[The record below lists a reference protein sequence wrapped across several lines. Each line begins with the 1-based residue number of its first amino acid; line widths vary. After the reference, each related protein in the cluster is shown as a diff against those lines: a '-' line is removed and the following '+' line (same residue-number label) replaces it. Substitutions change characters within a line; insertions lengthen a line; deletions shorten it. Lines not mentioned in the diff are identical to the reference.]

1 MKCSPACIRIDI
13 SALQLHGQ
21 ASAVTTTDTR
31 MRQVNN
37 AYSSR
42 PGIAWAI
49 LLVGSILSGG
59 CTVIGPDFEPP
70 QADLPQQWN
79 DDGTGVSEQQQDDYS
94 QWWQVFQD
102 PVLNTLVETA
112 RSQNL
117 TLQIAGL
124 RVLETRA
131 QLGIV
136 TGKLY
141 PQSQTVSGNY
151 SYNRGKETP
160 LTDKYFSQAGTGFD
174 VAWELDFWGKFRRS
188 LESADA
194 SLLASVAGYDD
205 VLVTLTAEVARNY
218 VQIRTLEERI
228 RLARENI
235 AIQQRSLELTTNQYE
250 TGSVTEL
257 DMQQA
262 TTQLRNTQATVP
274 SLQISLDRFRHAL
287 SILMGM
293 PPQDLA
299 DMLDSG
305 SEIPTAPTEVA
316 AGIPA
321 ELLRRR
327 PDIRQAELQAAAQSA
342 QVGVASAELLPAFSL
357 FGSFGWNVNNAGQ
370 DSLGDLFDANSFA
383 FSTGPAFNWKILNYG
398 RLQNQVRVQDARLE
412 QLLTNYENTVLVAAG
427 EVEDAIS
434 GFMNSR
440 AEAVYRG
447 ESAAAAK
454 RSSELSML
462 QYTEGVSL
470 YQSVLDSNRSL
481 ASQQDAYA
489 QVRGNI
495 AINLIALYKALG
507 GGWETRTDMPFV
519 PEDVQ
524 RKMRERTDW
533 GKLLDIRDDTVP
545 VLDPDADRWPAPD
558 W

>member
-1 MKCSPACIRIDI
+1 MLLAGMHCEPPASQLRGQYWQATKNNRMK
-13 SALQLHGQ
+13 QH
-21 ASAVTTTDTR
+21 
-31 MRQVNN
+31 NN
-37 AYSSR
+37 ASNSS
-42 PGIAWAI
+42 PGITRAI
-49 LLVGSILSGG
+49 LLAGTMLAGG
-59 CTVIGPDFEPP
+59 CTMIGPEFELP
-70 QADLPQQWN
+70 QADLPTQWN
-79 DDGTGVSEQQQDDYS
+79 DRGTAISGQPPADYS
-94 QWWQVFQD
+94 QWWQIFQD
-102 PVLNTLVETA
+102 PVLNRLVETA

-124 RVLETRA
+124 RVLEARA

-136 TGKLY
+136 TGRLY

-151 SYNRGKETP
+151 SYNRGKETL
-160 LTDKYFSQAGTGFD
+160 LTDRYFSQAGTGFD
-174 VAWELDFWGKFRRS
+174 VAWEMDFWGKFRRS

-194 SLLASVAGYDD
+194 SLLASIAGYDD

-218 VQIRTLEERI
+218 ILIRTLEERI
-228 RLARENI
+228 RLANENI
-235 AIQQRSLELTTNQYE
+235 AIQARSLELTTNQFE

-274 SLQISLDRFRHAL
+274 ALQISLDKARHAL

-299 DMLDSG
+299 DMLGSG
-305 SEIPTAPTEVA
+305 GEIPAAPAEVA

-370 DSLGDLFDANSFA
+370 DNLGDLFDSSNFSFSA
-383 FSTGPAFNWKILNYG
+383 GPAFNWKIFNYG

-434 GFMNSR
+434 GFINSR
-440 AEAVYRG
+440 LEAEYRG
-447 ESAAAAK
+447 ESAAAAE
-454 RSSELSML
+454 RSSALSML

-481 ASQQDAYA
+481 AAQQDAYA
-489 QVRGNI
+489 LVRGNI

-507 GGWETRTDMPFV
+507 GGWETRTETPFV
-519 PEDVQ
+519 PEQVQ
-524 RKMRERTDW
+524 QKMRERTDW
-533 GKLLDIRDDTVP
+533 GKLLDISDENVP
-545 VLDPDADRWPAPD
+545 VVDPESDRWPAPD

>member
-1 MKCSPACIRIDI
+1 MRKADNNSNIIQQQ
-13 SALQLHGQ
+13 ALALLL
-21 ASAVTTTDTR
+21 A
-31 MRQVNN
+31 
-37 AYSSR
+37 
-42 PGIAWAI
+42 GI
-49 LLVGSILSGG
+49 VLSGG
-59 CTVIGPDFEPP
+59 CTMVGPDFNAP
-70 QADLPQQWN
+70 QAELPEQWN
-79 DDGTGVSEQQQDDYS
+79 DTGPVGLEKQQADYG

-102 PVLNTLVETA
+102 PVLDTLIETA
-112 RSQNL
+112 RNQNL

-124 RVLETRA
+124 RVLEARA

-136 TGKLY
+136 TGTLY
-141 PQSQTVSGNY
+141 PQSQTASGNY

-174 VAWELDFWGKFRRS
+174 VAWEMDFWGKFRRS

-194 SLLASVAGYDD
+194 NLLASVAGYDD

-218 VQIRTLEERI
+218 ILIRTLEERI
-228 RLARENI
+228 RLANENI
-235 AIQQRSLELTTNQYE
+235 AIQARSLELTTNQFE

-274 SLQISLDRFRHAL
+274 ALQISLDKARHAL

-299 DMLDSG
+299 DMLGSG
-305 SEIPTAPTEVA
+305 GEIPSAPAEVA
-316 AGIPA
+316 TGIPA

-357 FGSFGWNVNNAGQ
+357 FGSFGWNVNDAGQ
-370 DSLGDLFDANSFA
+370 DSLGDLFNSSNFT

-398 RLQNQVRVQDARLE
+398 RLKNQVRVQDARLQ

-440 AEAVYRG
+440 LEAEFRG
-447 ESAAAAK
+447 ESAAAAE
-454 RSSELSML
+454 RSSALSML

-481 ASQQDAYA
+481 AAQQDAYA

-507 GGWETRTDMPFV
+507 GGWETGTDKPFV
-519 PEDVQ
+519 PEQVQ
-524 RKMRERTDW
+524 QEMRERTDW
-533 GKLLDIRDDTVP
+533 GKLLDIREDDTSVQTP
-545 VLDPDADRWPAPD
+545 EKDSWPAPD

>member
-1 MKCSPACIRIDI
+1 
-13 SALQLHGQ
+13 
-21 ASAVTTTDTR
+21 
-31 MRQVNN
+31 MRQATRVSNRSELI
-37 AYSSR
+37 A
-42 PGIAWAI
+42 GIT
-49 LLVGSILSGG
+49 LLAGAVMSGG
-59 CTVIGPDFEPP
+59 CTMIGPDFDLPE
-70 QADLPQQWN
+70 AELPQQWN
-79 DDGTGVSEQQQDDYS
+79 DEDTAVTGQQPADYS
-94 QWWQVFQD
+94 QWWLVFQD
-102 PVLNTLVETA
+102 PVLTRLVETA
-112 RSQNL
+112 RNQNL

-124 RVLETRA
+124 RVLEARA

-136 TGKLY
+136 TGNLY

-151 SYNRGKETP
+151 SYNRGRET
-160 LTDKYFSQAGTGFD
+160 LFSDKYFSQAGGGFD
-174 VAWELDFWGKFRRS
+174 VAWEMDFWGKFRRS

-194 SLLASVAGYDD
+194 NLLASVAGYDD

-218 VQIRTLEERI
+218 VLIRTLEERI

-235 AIQQRSLELTTNQYE
+235 AIQQRSLELTTNQFE

-274 SLQISLDRFRHAL
+274 GLQISLDKARHAL

-293 PPQDLA
+293 PPGDLE

-305 SEIPTAPTEVA
+305 GPIPTAPAEVA
-316 AGIPA
+316 TGIPA

-342 QVGVASAELLPAFSL
+342 QVGVAGTELLPAFSL
-357 FGSFGWNVNNAGQ
+357 FGSFGWNVNDAGQ
-370 DSLGDLFDANSFA
+370 DSLGDLFDSNSFY
-383 FSTGPAFNWKILNYG
+383 FSTGPSFRWKIFNYG
-398 RLQNQVRVQDARLE
+398 RLKNQVRVQDARLE
-412 QLLTNYENTVLVAAG
+412 QLLSNYENTVLTAAG

-434 GFMNSR
+434 GFLNSR
-440 AEAVYRG
+440 QEAEFRG
-447 ESAAAAK
+447 QSAAAAE
-454 RSSELSML
+454 RSSDLSML
-462 QYTEGVSL
+462 QYSEGVSL

-481 ASQQDAYA
+481 AAQQDAYA

-507 GGWETRTDMPFV
+507 GGWETRTDAPFV
-519 PEDVQ
+519 PVQ
-524 RKMRERTDW
+524 VQQKMRERTDW
-533 GKLLDIRDDTVP
+533 GKLLDISEDNVP
-545 VLDPDADRWPAPD
+545 TLESDSDRWPAPD

>member
-1 MKCSPACIRIDI
+1 MKRSRPSSIELPAGTL
-13 SALQLHGQ
+13 SGTSNPA
-21 ASAVTTTDTR
+21 TTDIR

-37 AYSSR
+37 ASNRST
-42 PGIAWAI
+42 GIAWVI
-49 LLVGSILSGG
+49 LLTGSTLSGG
-59 CTVIGPDFEPP
+59 CAMVGPDFEPP
-70 QADLPQQWN
+70 QAELPTQWN
-79 DDGTGVSEQQQDDYS
+79 APDTAVSEQQPADYS
-94 QWWQVFQD
+94 QWWQVFRD
-102 PVLNTLVETA
+102 PVLDTLVETA
-112 RSQNL
+112 RNQNL
-117 TLQIAGL
+117 SLQIAGL
-124 RVLETRA
+124 RVLEARA

-136 TGKLY
+136 TGSLY

-151 SYNRGKETP
+151 SYNRGRETV
-160 LTDKYFSQAGTGFD
+160 LTDRYFSQAGVGFD
-174 VAWELDFWGKFRRS
+174 AAWEMDFWGKFRRS

-194 SLLASVAGYDD
+194 SLLASVASYDD

-218 VQIRTLEERI
+218 VLIRTLEERI

-235 AIQQRSLELTTNQYE
+235 AIQQRSLELTTNQFE

-262 TTQLRNTQATVP
+262 TTQLRNTEATVP
-274 SLQISLDRFRHAL
+274 ALQISLDKSRHAL

-299 DMLDSG
+299 NMLGSG
-305 SEIPTAPTEVA
+305 GVIPTAPAEVA
-316 AGIPA
+316 MGIPA

-383 FSTGPAFNWKILNYG
+383 FSTGPAFNWKIFNYG

-434 GFMNSR
+434 GFLNSR
-440 AEAVYRG
+440 QEAGFR
-447 ESAAAAK
+447 EQSAAAAE
-454 RSSELSML
+454 RSSDLSML

-470 YQSVLDSNRSL
+470 YQSVLDSNRAL
-481 ASQQDAYA
+481 AAQQDAYA

-495 AINLIALYKALG
+495 ALNLISLYKALG
-507 GGWETRTDMPFV
+507 GGWETRTETPFV
-519 PEDVQ
+519 SEQVQ
-524 RKMRERTDW
+524 QKMRDRTDW
-533 GKLLDIRDDTVP
+533 GKLLDISDDNVP
-545 VLDPDADRWPAPD
+545 VLDPDTGRWPAPD

>member
-1 MKCSPACIRIDI
+1 M
-13 SALQLHGQ
+13 
-21 ASAVTTTDTR
+21 
-31 MRQVNN
+31 
-37 AYSSR
+37 
-42 PGIAWAI
+42 I
-49 LLVGSILSGG
+49 LAGAILSGG
-59 CTVIGPDFEPP
+59 CTVIGPDFNKP
-70 QADLPQQWN
+70 QAELPEQWN
-79 DDGTGVSEQQQDDYS
+79 DTGTAVLEKQQADYS

-102 PVLNTLVETA
+102 PVLNTLIETA

-124 RVLETRA
+124 RVLEARA

-136 TGKLY
+136 TGNLY
-141 PQSQTVSGNY
+141 PQNQTVSGNY
-151 SYNRGKETP
+151 SYNRGKETL
-160 LTDKYFSQAGTGFD
+160 LTDKYFSQAGVGFD
-174 VAWELDFWGKFRRS
+174 VAWEMDFWGKFRRS
-188 LESADA
+188 IESADA
-194 SLLASVAGYDD
+194 NLLASVASYDD

-218 VQIRTLEERI
+218 ILIRTLEERI
-228 RLARENI
+228 RLANENI
-235 AIQQRSLELTTNQYE
+235 AIQARSLELTTNQFE

-274 SLQISLDRFRHAL
+274 ALQISLDKARHAL
-287 SILMGM
+287 SLLMGM
-293 PPQDLA
+293 PPQDLE
-299 DMLDSG
+299 DMLGSG
-305 SEIPTAPTEVA
+305 AEIPTAPAEVA

-370 DSLGDLFDANSFA
+370 DSLGDLFDANSFS
-383 FSTGPAFNWKILNYG
+383 FSTGPSFRWKILNYG
-398 RLQNQVRVQDARLE
+398 RLKNQVRVQDARLE
-412 QLLTNYENTVLVAAG
+412 QLLSNYENTVLVAAG

-434 GFMNSR
+434 GFLNSR
-440 AEAVYRG
+440 MEAEYRG
-447 ESAAAAK
+447 QSAAAAE
-454 RSSELSML
+454 RSSDLSML
-462 QYTEGVSL
+462 QYSEGVSL

-481 ASQQDAYA
+481 AAQQDAYA

-519 PEDVQ
+519 PANVQ
-524 RKMRERTDW
+524 RKMRARTDW
-533 GKLLDIRDDTVP
+533 GKLLDISNGNVP
-545 VLDPDADRWPAPD
+545 VLEPDSDHWPAPD

>member
-1 MKCSPACIRIDI
+1 
-13 SALQLHGQ
+13 
-21 ASAVTTTDTR
+21 
-31 MRQVNN
+31 
-37 AYSSR
+37 
-42 PGIAWAI
+42 
-49 LLVGSILSGG
+49 
-59 CTVIGPDFEPP
+59 
-70 QADLPQQWN
+70 
-79 DDGTGVSEQQQDDYS
+79 
-94 QWWQVFQD
+94 
-102 PVLNTLVETA
+102 
-112 RSQNL
+112 
-117 TLQIAGL
+117 
-124 RVLETRA
+124 
-131 QLGIV
+131 
-136 TGKLY
+136 
-141 PQSQTVSGNY
+141 
-151 SYNRGKETP
+151 
-160 LTDKYFSQAGTGFD
+160 
-174 VAWELDFWGKFRRS
+174 
-188 LESADA
+188 
-194 SLLASVAGYDD
+194 
-205 VLVTLTAEVARNY
+205 
-218 VQIRTLEERI
+218 
-228 RLARENI
+228 
-235 AIQQRSLELTTNQYE
+235 
-250 TGSVTEL
+250 
-257 DMQQA
+257 MQQA

-274 SLQISLDRFRHAL
+274 SLQVSLDRFRHAL

-299 DMLDSG
+299 DMFGSG
-305 SEIPTAPTEVA
+305 SEIPTAPAEVA

-327 PDIRQAELQAAAQSA
+327 PDIRQAELQAVAQSA

-370 DSLGDLFDANSFA
+370 DSLGDLFNANSFA

-447 ESAAAAK
+447 ESADAAK
-454 RSSELSML
+454 RSSDLSML

-519 PEDVQ
+519 PEEVQ
-524 RKMRERTDW
+524 QKMRERTDW
-533 GKLLDIRDDTVP
+533 GDMLDISDDNVP
-545 VLDPDADRWPAPD
+545 VLDPDTDRWPAPD

>member
-1 MKCSPACIRIDI
+1 MTKVNSNRIPRQALALLLAGI
-13 SALQLHGQ
+13 VLSA
-21 ASAVTTTDTR
+21 
-31 MRQVNN
+31 
-37 AYSSR
+37 
-42 PGIAWAI
+42 
-49 LLVGSILSGG
+49 G
-59 CTVIGPDFEPP
+59 CTLIGPDFSPP
-70 QADLPQQWN
+70 AAELPQHWN
-79 DDGTGVSEQQQDDYS
+79 DTGSATPERQQEDYS

-102 PVLNTLVETA
+102 TVLNTLVETA

-124 RVLETRA
+124 RVLEARA

-136 TGKLY
+136 TGSLY
-141 PQSQTVSGNY
+141 PQSQTLSGNY

-174 VAWELDFWGKFRRS
+174 VAWEMDFWGKFRRS

-194 SLLASVAGYDD
+194 NLLASVAGYDD

-218 VQIRTLEERI
+218 ILIRTLEERI
-228 RLARENI
+228 RLAHGNI
-235 AIQQRSLELTTNQYE
+235 AIQARSLELTTNQFE
-250 TGSVTEL
+250 AGSVTEL

-274 SLQISLDRFRHAL
+274 ALQISLDKARHAL

-299 DMLDSG
+299 DILG
-305 SEIPTAPTEVA
+305 SDGKIPSAPAGVA

-342 QVGVASAELLPAFSL
+342 QVGVASAELLPSFTL
-357 FGSFGWNVNNAGQ
+357 FGSFGWNVTDAGQ
-370 DSLGDLFDANSFA
+370 DSLGDLFDSSNFS

-398 RLQNQVRVQDARLE
+398 RLKNQVRVQDARLQ

-440 AEAVYRG
+440 REAEFRG
-447 ESAAAAK
+447 KSATAAE
-454 RSSELSML
+454 RSSALSML
-462 QYTEGVSL
+462 QYTEGVTL
-470 YQSVLDSNRSL
+470 YQSVLDSNRAL

-507 GGWETRTDMPFV
+507 GGWETGTDKPFV

-524 RKMRERTDW
+524 REMRERTDW
-533 GKLLDIRDDTVP
+533 GRLLDIRDDSIP
-545 VLDPDADRWPAPD
+545 EPDPDRWPAPD

>member
-1 MKCSPACIRIDI
+1 MKCSPAAIHFDLPD
-13 SALQLHGQ
+13 LQLHGRPSP
-21 ASAVTTTDTR
+21 AATTETR
-31 MRQVNN
+31 MRQ
-37 AYSSR
+37 AKHASSR
-42 PGIAWAI
+42 TPGNTWAV
-49 LLVGSILSGG
+49 LLAGAILSGG
-59 CTVIGPDFEPP
+59 CTVIGPEFEPP

-79 DDGTGVSEQQQDDYS
+79 AAGGAVPGQQQDDYS

-124 RVLETRA
+124 RVLEARA

-136 TGKLY
+136 TGNLY
-141 PQSQTVSGNY
+141 PQNQAVSGNY
-151 SYNRGKETP
+151 SYNRGKETL
-160 LTDKYFSQAGTGFD
+160 LTDKYFSQAGVGFD
-174 VAWELDFWGKFRRS
+174 VAWEMDFWGKFRRS
-188 LESADA
+188 IESADA
-194 SLLASVAGYDD
+194 NLLASVASYDD

-218 VQIRTLEERI
+218 ILIRTLEERI
-228 RLARENI
+228 RLANENI
-235 AIQQRSLELTTNQYE
+235 AIQARSLELTTNQFE

-274 SLQISLDRFRHAL
+274 ALQISLDKARHAL

-293 PPQDLA
+293 PPQDLE
-299 DMLDSG
+299 DMLGSG
-305 SEIPTAPTEVA
+305 GEIPTAPAEVA

-370 DSLGDLFDANSFA
+370 DSLGDLFDANSFS
-383 FSTGPAFNWKILNYG
+383 FSTGPSFRWKILNYG
-398 RLQNQVRVQDARLE
+398 RLKNQVRVQDARLE
-412 QLLTNYENTVLVAAG
+412 QLLSNYENTVLVAAG

-434 GFMNSR
+434 GFLNSR
-440 AEAVYRG
+440 MEAEYRG
-447 ESAAAAK
+447 QSAAAAE
-454 RSSELSML
+454 RSSDLSML
-462 QYTEGVSL
+462 QYSEGVSL

-481 ASQQDAYA
+481 AAQQDAYA

-507 GGWETRTDMPFV
+507 GGWETRTDRPFV
-519 PEDVQ
+519 PANVQ
-524 RKMRERTDW
+524 RKMRARTDW
-533 GKLLDIRDDTVP
+533 GKLLDISNENVP
-545 VLDPDADRWPAPD
+545 VLEPDSDHWPAPD

>member
-1 MKCSPACIRIDI
+1 M
-13 SALQLHGQ
+13 
-21 ASAVTTTDTR
+21 
-31 MRQVNN
+31 
-37 AYSSR
+37 
-42 PGIAWAI
+42 
-49 LLVGSILSGG
+49 
-59 CTVIGPDFEPP
+59 IGPDFELP
-70 QADLPQQWN
+70 QAELPQQWN
-79 DDGTGVSEQQQDDYS
+79 DKDSTALDRQPVEYSE
-94 QWWQVFQD
+94 WWQVFGD

-124 RVLETRA
+124 RVLEARA

-136 TGKLY
+136 TGRLY

-151 SYNRGKETP
+151 SYNRGRETP
-160 LTDKYFSQAGTGFD
+160 ATDRYFSQAGSGFD
-174 VAWELDFWGKFRRS
+174 VAWEMDFWGKFRRS

-218 VQIRTLEERI
+218 VLIRTLEERI

-257 DMQQA
+257 DTQQA

-274 SLQISLDRFRHAL
+274 GLQISLDKARHAL

-293 PPQDLA
+293 PPQDLD
-299 DMLDSG
+299 DMLGSG
-305 SEIPTAPTEVA
+305 GEIPTAPAEVA

-370 DSLGDLFDANSFA
+370 NKLGDLFDANSFS

-434 GFMNSR
+434 GFLNSR
-440 AEAVYRG
+440 VEADFRG
-447 ESAAAAK
+447 ESAAAAE
-454 RSSELSML
+454 RSSDLSML

-481 ASQQDAYA
+481 AAQQDAYA
-489 QVRGNI
+489 VVSGNI

-507 GGWETRTDMPFV
+507 GGWETRTDLPFV
-519 PEDVQ
+519 PDRIQQ
-524 RKMRERTDW
+524 RMRERTDW
-533 GKLLDIRDDTVP
+533 GKLLDVRDDNVP
-545 VLDPDADRWPAPD
+545 VLTPDTDRWPAPD